1 MERREKPNIDTVRE
15 TLREHDDRLREEPP
29 PAETQE
35 DDANGG
41 EQEDDPGA

>member
-1 MERREKPNIDTVRE
+1 MQAITVVPGNPGSAS
-15 TLREHDDRLREEPP
+15 LSQVEEPP

-35 DDANGG
+35 DDANG